1 MYGQNVISQNIF
13 NTIMNF
19 QTCEDSVNYL
29 TTPKKI
35 IIVKGKPS
43 AGKTIWPLNKDPC
56 RHNSC
61 NLIIKFTCWNLL
73 VEKDIIYMYV
83 P

>member
-1 MYGQNVISQNIF
+1 MYVGILMYGQNVISQNIF

-43 AGKTIWPLNKDPC
+43 AGKTI
-56 RHNSC
+56 
-61 NLIIKFTCWNLL
+61 
-73 VEKDIIYMYV
+73 
-83 P
+83 